1 MNTVFISEALTQAFQ
16 NGHRI
21 SGRVTKN
28 GRKCWFGVEEKKCQI
43 MPGCPVLTPRVGDWD
58 ELGEIKAHPK
68 ARGLSDLQKLQR
80 TAAALIEA
88 GGVKG
93 VVPRWT
99 TIKIEL
105 F

>member
-1 MNTVFISEALTQAFQ
+1 MAECLAQAFL
-16 NGHRI
+16 NNHRI

-28 GRKCWFGVEEKKCQI
+28 GKQCWFGVELKKCQI

-58 ELGEIKAHPK
+58 ELGEVKVHPK
-68 ARGLSDLQKLQR
+68 AKGLTDYQKLQR
-80 TAAALIEA
+80 TAAALLEA
-88 GGVKG
+88 GGVKNI
-93 VVPRWT
+93 VPRWT